1 MEKLKSHFAELPVVF
16 INGKNYDLNVI
27 RAPLISLMCKMDPM
41 KFAVKRNHGMKYH
54 YCLKY
59 AQVNV
64 LVLAYAKNGEFQAQY
79 RTNM

>member
-27 RAPLISLMCKMDPM
+27 RAPLICHLCKTDQI
-41 KFAVKRNHGMKYH
+41 KFPIKRNSGMRYH

-64 LVLAYAKNGEFQAQY
+64 LLLSYAKNGEFQAQ
-79 RTNM
+79 